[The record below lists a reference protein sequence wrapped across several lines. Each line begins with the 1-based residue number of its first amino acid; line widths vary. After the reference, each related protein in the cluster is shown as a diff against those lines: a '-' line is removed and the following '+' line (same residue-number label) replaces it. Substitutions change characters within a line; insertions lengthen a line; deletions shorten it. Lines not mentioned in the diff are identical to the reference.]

1 MVPQGGNTGLVGG
14 QTPDL
19 SGDEIIVSTQRLRA
33 IREVDTD
40 SNVMICELGV
50 TLGEAQA
57 AALAADR
64 LFPLSLASEGTCTI
78 GGNISTNAGGLNV
91 IAYGDT
97 RDLVT
102 GVEAVLA
109 DGRIV
114 NALSKLRKDNT
125 GYDVKSLFIGAEGT
139 LGIIT
144 AASLRLFPNPRAQ
157 ATAFVGL
164 KSPDD
169 ALKLLRIAR
178 ERMGAA
184 ITSFELISRNAYDIG
199 IRHGGARAPLR
210 GAHDWY
216 ILIEASSQSP
226 SGLDDAF
233 AGALEAALEQGVIED
248 ASIAA
253 SLEQRADFWQLR
265 ECLSD
270 AQSKEGGSIKHDVSV
285 AVGLVP
291 TLIREA
297 TPAVEA
303 FEPGARVVAFGHLG
317 DGNIHF
323 NVSQPV
329 GADKQA
335 FLDRW
340 DAMNEIVHGIV
351 ARLGGSYSAEHG
363 VGQLKRG
370 LLARWKDPASLAV
383 MRQIKAAL
391 DPNGV
396 MNPGKVLVS
405 LSGSAAS
412 LLAHDRQRLLQWRG
426 RSAKH
431 SRIGTGKIQNEQDRA
446 RDRDRADGQRDHRR
460 DGAPRRQPEAAE
472 KAANPSD
479 DRQHERIG
487 NGSGKREGHLHSR
500 LTERVGR

>member
-1 MVPQGGNTGLVGG
+1 VDATKRETTVTGLQKIVGSRHVLTDLTLFAGALVEPRKLYNGKALALVRPGSTREVANIAAFCNETRIAMVPQGGNTGLVGG

-19 SGDEIIVSTQRLRA
+19 SGEEIIVSTQRLRA
-33 IREVDTD
+33 IREVDVD
-40 SNVMICELGV
+40 SNVMICESGV

-91 IAYGDT
+91 IAYGNT

-139 LGIIT
+139 LGVIT

-169 ALKLLRIAR
+169 ALKLLRLAR
-178 ERMGAA
+178 ERLGAA
-184 ITSFELISRNAYDIG
+184 ITSFELISRTAYDIG
-199 IRHGGARAPLR
+199 IRHGGARAPLQ

-216 ILIEASSQSP
+216 VLIEASSQAP
-226 SGLDDAF
+226 SGLDEAF
-233 AGALEAALEQGVIED
+233 TGALQAALEKGVIDD

-303 FEPGARVVAFGHLG
+303 FAPGARVVAFGHLG

-383 MRQIKAAL
+383 MRQIKSAL

-396 MNPGKVLVS
+396 MNPGKVL
-405 LSGSAAS
+405 
-412 LLAHDRQRLLQWRG
+412 
-426 RSAKH
+426 
-431 SRIGTGKIQNEQDRA
+431 
-446 RDRDRADGQRDHRR
+446 
-460 DGAPRRQPEAAE
+460 
-472 KAANPSD
+472 
-479 DRQHERIG
+479 
-487 NGSGKREGHLHSR
+487 
-500 LTERVGR
+500 

>member
-1 MVPQGGNTGLVGG
+1 MDATKPDAILAALRNIVGPRHVLTDPALFAGALVERRGLYHGKALALVRPSSTSEVADVAAFCNEARVGMVPQGGNTGLVGG

-19 SGDEIIVSTQRLRA
+19 SGKEIIVSTQRLRA
-33 IREVDTD
+33 IREVDID
-40 SNVMICELGV
+40 GDVMICESGV
-50 TLGEAQA
+50 TLAEARA

-64 LFPLSLASEGTCTI
+64 LFPLSLASEGSCTI
-78 GGNISTNAGGLNV
+78 GGNISTNAGGVNV
-91 IAYGDT
+91 IAYGNM

-114 NALSKLRKDNT
+114 HALSKLRKDNT
-125 GYDVKSLFIGAEGT
+125 GYDVKGLFIGAEGT
-139 LGIIT
+139 LGVIT

-164 KSPDD
+164 KSPEG
-169 ALKLLRIAR
+169 ALKLLRLAR
-178 ERMGAA
+178 ERLGAG
-184 ITSFELISRNAYDIG
+184 ITSFELIGRNAYDIAL
-199 IRHGGARAPLR
+199 RHGGARAPLR
-210 GAHDWY
+210 GAHEWY
-216 ILIEASSQSP
+216 ILIEASSQTP
-226 SGLDDAF
+226 GGLDDAF
-233 AGALEAALEQGVIED
+233 ASALEAALDEGVIED

-270 AQSKEGGSIKHDVSV
+270 AQSKEGASIKHDVSV

-303 FEPGARVVAFGHLG
+303 FAPAARVVAFGHLG

-329 GADKQA
+329 GADSQA

-340 DAMNEIVHGIV
+340 GAMNEIVHGIV

-370 LLARWKDPASLAV
+370 LLARWKDPASLSV

-396 MNPGKVLVS
+396 MNPGKVL
-405 LSGSAAS
+405 
-412 LLAHDRQRLLQWRG
+412 
-426 RSAKH
+426 
-431 SRIGTGKIQNEQDRA
+431 
-446 RDRDRADGQRDHRR
+446 
-460 DGAPRRQPEAAE
+460 
-472 KAANPSD
+472 
-479 DRQHERIG
+479 
-487 NGSGKREGHLHSR
+487 
-500 LTERVGR
+500 

>member
-1 MVPQGGNTGLVGG
+1 VDVTKRETIVAALQNIVGSRHVLTDPALFAGALVEPRKLYQGKALALVRPGSTQEVASVAAFCNEARIAIVPQGGNTGLVGG

-40 SNVMICELGV
+40 SNVMICESGV

-91 IAYGDT
+91 IAYGNT

-139 LGIIT
+139 LGVIT

-164 KSPDD
+164 NSPDD

-178 ERMGAA
+178 ERLGAA

-199 IRHGGARAPLR
+199 IRHGGARAPLQ
-210 GAHDWY
+210 GAHGWY
-216 ILIEASSQSP
+216 ILIEASSQTP
-226 SGLDDAF
+226 GGLDEAF
-233 AGALEAALEQGVIED
+233 AGALGAALEQGVIED

-253 SLEQRADFWQLR
+253 SLGQRADFWQLR

-270 AQSKEGGSIKHDVSV
+270 AQGKEGGSIKHDVSV
-285 AVGLVP
+285 PVGLVP

-323 NVSQPV
+323 NVSQPI

-370 LLARWKDPASLAV
+370 LLARWKDPASLAM
-383 MRQIKAAL
+383 MRQIKTAL

-396 MNPGKVLVS
+396 MNPGKVL
-405 LSGSAAS
+405 
-412 LLAHDRQRLLQWRG
+412 
-426 RSAKH
+426 
-431 SRIGTGKIQNEQDRA
+431 
-446 RDRDRADGQRDHRR
+446 
-460 DGAPRRQPEAAE
+460 
-472 KAANPSD
+472 
-479 DRQHERIG
+479 
-487 NGSGKREGHLHSR
+487 
-500 LTERVGR
+500 

>member
-1 MVPQGGNTGLVGG
+1 VDATKRETLVVGLQNIVGARHVLTDSALFAGALVEPRKLYAGQALALVRPGSTREVADVAAFCNASRVAMVPQGGNTGLVGG
-14 QTPDL
+14 QTPDA
-19 SGDEIIVSTQRLRA
+19 SGEEIIVSTQRLRA
-33 IREVDTD
+33 IREVDVD
-40 SNVMICELGV
+40 SNVMICESGV

-78 GGNISTNAGGLNV
+78 GGNISTNAGGVNV
-91 IAYGDT
+91 IAYGNT

-125 GYDVKSLFIGAEGT
+125 GYDVKSLFVGAEGT

-178 ERMGAA
+178 ESLGAA
-184 ITSFELISRNAYDIG
+184 ITSFELVSRNAYDIG

-210 GAHDWY
+210 GAHEWY
-216 ILIEASSQSP
+216 VLIEASSQAA

-233 AGALEAALEQGVIED
+233 AGALETALEQGVIDD

-291 TLIREA
+291 TLITEA

-323 NVSQPV
+323 NVSQPI
-329 GADKQA
+329 GADRQA

-363 VGQLKRG
+363 VGQLKRA
-370 LLARWKDPASLAV
+370 LLARWKDPASLAM

-396 MNPGKVLVS
+396 MNPGKVL
-405 LSGSAAS
+405 
-412 LLAHDRQRLLQWRG
+412 
-426 RSAKH
+426 
-431 SRIGTGKIQNEQDRA
+431 
-446 RDRDRADGQRDHRR
+446 
-460 DGAPRRQPEAAE
+460 
-472 KAANPSD
+472 
-479 DRQHERIG
+479 
-487 NGSGKREGHLHSR
+487 
-500 LTERVGR
+500 

>member
-1 MVPQGGNTGLVGG
+1 MRPGSTKEVAEVVAFCNEARIPIVPQGGNTGLVGG

-33 IREVDTD
+33 IREVDVD

-64 LFPLSLASEGTCTI
+64 LFPLSLASEGTCTV

-91 IAYGDT
+91 IAYGNT

-169 ALKLLRIAR
+169 ALKLLRLAR
-178 ERMGAA
+178 ERVGAA

-199 IRHGGARAPLR
+199 IRHGGARAPLQ

-216 ILIEASSQSP
+216 VLIEASSQTAN
-226 SGLDDAF
+226 GLDEAF
-233 AGALEAALEQGVIED
+233 AGALEAALEQGIIED
-248 ASIAA
+248 AAIAA

-323 NVSQPV
+323 NVSQPI

-335 FLDRW
+335 YLDRW

-370 LLARWKDPASLAV
+370 LLARWKDPASLSV

-391 DPNGV
+391 DPNSV
-396 MNPGKVLVS
+396 MNPGKVL
-405 LSGSAAS
+405 
-412 LLAHDRQRLLQWRG
+412 
-426 RSAKH
+426 
-431 SRIGTGKIQNEQDRA
+431 
-446 RDRDRADGQRDHRR
+446 
-460 DGAPRRQPEAAE
+460 
-472 KAANPSD
+472 
-479 DRQHERIG
+479 
-487 NGSGKREGHLHSR
+487 
-500 LTERVGR
+500 

>member
-1 MVPQGGNTGLVGG
+1 MDATKRETLVVGLQNIVGARHVLTDSALFAGALVEPRKLYAGHALALVRPGSTQEVADVAAFCNASRVAMVPQGGNTGLVGG
-14 QTPDL
+14 QTPDA
-19 SGDEIIVSTQRLRA
+19 SGEEIIVSTQRLRA
-33 IREVDTD
+33 IREVDVD
-40 SNVMICELGV
+40 SNVMICESGV
-50 TLGEAQA
+50 TLGEAKA

-64 LFPLSLASEGTCTI
+64 LFPLSLASEGSCTI

-91 IAYGDT
+91 IAYGNT

-139 LGIIT
+139 LGIVT

-164 KSPDD
+164 RSPDD
-169 ALKLLRIAR
+169 ALKLLRMAR
-178 ERMGAA
+178 ERIGAS

-199 IRHGGARAPLR
+199 LRHGGARTPLR

-216 ILIEASSQSP
+216 VLVEASSQTP
-226 SGLDDAF
+226 GGLDDAF
-233 AGALEAALEQGVIED
+233 AGALESALEQDVIED

-270 AQSKEGGSIKHDVSV
+270 AQSKEGASIKHDVSV

-303 FEPGARVVAFGHLG
+303 FAPGARVVAFGHLG

-329 GADKQA
+329 GADRKA

-340 DAMNEIVHGIV
+340 DAMNEIVHSIA

-370 LLARWKDPASLAV
+370 LLARWKDPASLAM
-383 MRQIKAAL
+383 MREIKAAL

-396 MNPGKVLVS
+396 MNPGKVL
-405 LSGSAAS
+405 
-412 LLAHDRQRLLQWRG
+412 
-426 RSAKH
+426 
-431 SRIGTGKIQNEQDRA
+431 
-446 RDRDRADGQRDHRR
+446 
-460 DGAPRRQPEAAE
+460 
-472 KAANPSD
+472 
-479 DRQHERIG
+479 
-487 NGSGKREGHLHSR
+487 
-500 LTERVGR
+500 

>member
-1 MVPQGGNTGLVGG
+1 MDATKRETAVAGLQNIVGARHVLTDPALFAGALVEPRKLYKGQALALVRPGSTKEVANVAAFCNEARIAMVPQGGNTGLVGG

-40 SNVMICELGV
+40 SNVMICESGV

-91 IAYGDT
+91 IAYGNT

-139 LGIIT
+139 LGVIT

-169 ALKLLRIAR
+169 ALKLLRLAR
-178 ERMGAA
+178 ERLGAA
-184 ITSFELISRNAYDIG
+184 ITSFELISRTAYDIG
-199 IRHGGARAPLR
+199 IRHGGARAPLE

-216 ILIEASSQSP
+216 VLIEASSQAP
-226 SGLDDAF
+226 SGLDEAF
-233 AGALEAALEQGVIED
+233 TGALEAALEKGAIDD

-270 AQSKEGGSIKHDVSV
+270 AQTKEGGSIKHDVSV

-303 FEPGARVVAFGHLG
+303 FAPGARVVAFGHLG

-323 NVSQPV
+323 NVSQPI
-329 GADKQA
+329 GADGQA

-383 MRQIKAAL
+383 MRQIKSAL

-396 MNPGKVLVS
+396 MNPGKVL
-405 LSGSAAS
+405 
-412 LLAHDRQRLLQWRG
+412 
-426 RSAKH
+426 
-431 SRIGTGKIQNEQDRA
+431 
-446 RDRDRADGQRDHRR
+446 
-460 DGAPRRQPEAAE
+460 
-472 KAANPSD
+472 
-479 DRQHERIG
+479 
-487 NGSGKREGHLHSR
+487 
-500 LTERVGR
+500 